1 MLKIRPGCFSGQT
14 LQCVNSISVRQFKHT
29 QNHRWL
35 QVTGAFM
42 GLRGWK
48 CSKLRFGDYP
58 WNKHF
63 IKKIPAH
70 TEDTADSLIVEQ
82 NISYE
87 WESG

>member
-1 MLKIRPGCFSGQT
+1 MLKDILVGH
-14 LQCVNSISVRQFKHT
+14 ISVETK
-29 QNHRWL
+29 
-35 QVTGAFM
+35 VTG
-42 GLRGWK
+42 LS
-48 CSKLRFGDYP
+48 SKLRFRDYP